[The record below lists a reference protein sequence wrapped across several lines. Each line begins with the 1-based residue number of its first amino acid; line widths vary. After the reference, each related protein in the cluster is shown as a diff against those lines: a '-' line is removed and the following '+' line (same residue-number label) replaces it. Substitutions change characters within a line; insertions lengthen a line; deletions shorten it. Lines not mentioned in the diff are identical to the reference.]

1 MAMRAFLRCVRLD
14 PDAQRRAGVACTASL
29 ATDRP
34 KRGAHRAQLAV
45 QTAQWTA
52 VYYVEFLKDHHR
64 SRGEEEHLV
73 SRLVLRATADACGVA
88 QQSPL
93 DLLGGEQLIEARM
106 TAPETWRDLLLGK
119 TEALRQRGI
128 EKSAAGQETVPRA
141 VFPGAFH
148 PLHAGHRRMLQ
159 IAGKILAAPVEVEI
173 SILNVDKPPLDYL
186 EIARRL
192 EQFAA
197 EQPIWLTRSAT
208 FEEKSRLF
216 PGTTFVV
223 GTDTLRRIADPRYYG
238 GDASACRAAV
248 ERIAARG
255 CRFLVF
261 GRVEQ
266 GRIVDLADLELP
278 RTLKSIS
285 TFVPET
291 TFREDVSSSELRRQG
306 IQAEPDSLL

>member
-1 MAMRAFLRCVRLD
+1 MPAARSGCGAACGNCLHGQPGNRS
-14 PDAQRRAGVACTASL
+14 AEARR
-29 ATDRP
+29 
-34 KRGAHRAQLAV
+34 HRAHLAV
-45 QTAQWTA
+45 QTAEWTA
-52 VYYVEFLKDHHR
+52 VYCVEFFKDHPR

-88 QQSPL
+88 RQLPL
-93 DLLGGEQLIEARM
+93 DLLDGEQLVEARTM
-106 TAPETWRDLLLGK
+106 APATWCDLLLGK

-128 EKSAAGQETVPRA
+128 EKSTAGQEPVPRA

-148 PLHAGHRRMLQ
+148 PWHAGHRRMLE
-159 IAGKILAAPVEVEI
+159 IAGKILAAPVEAEI

-186 EIARRL
+186 EIAQRL
-192 EQFAA
+192 GQFAA

-266 GRIVDLADLELP
+266 GRFVDLADLELP
-278 RTLKSIS
+278 QTLKSIS

-291 TFREDVSSSELRRQG
+291 TFRQDVSSTELRRKTQEA
-306 IQAEPDSLL
+306 QPDSNVEPRF